1 MYEEFGCI
9 LLLVLAFVHRYDLTA
24 LDLGITN
31 SESFIAQL
39 LEKGYTSHHIDEL
52 SEERS
57 KQLGGWIHGLFE
69 ADNGI
74 SDELMSSCRPQDFYM
89 LVPTLF
95 DQSIM
100 ACQANVMSLETLKG
114 GLECECVLIFAH

>member
-1 MYEEFGCI
+1 MYEEYGCI

-31 SESFIAQL
+31 GESFVAQL
-39 LEKGYTSHHIDEL
+39 LDKGHTSVLIDEL
-52 SEERS
+52 SEEKNR
-57 KQLGGWIHGLFE
+57 QLDGWIRGLFE

-95 DQSIM
+95 SQSIL
-100 ACQANVMSLETLKG
+100 ACQANVMSVETLRG
-114 GLECECVLIFAH
+114 GLECE